1 MQQPFCVNYP
11 AIPTVYFTIYRYLRS
26 TRFIGVTG
34 NFSFNED
41 GVRAEANFKIL
52 NLIEKTRGKRW
63 KVIGNFRNNTARVST
78 IVWPGKTLSGP
89 ITTGERTLRVVT
101 NIVAPFV
108 MEQETIANKC
118 TTAIPCLRVHT
129 KDKETLDDIF
139 KDFARKVHN
148 ESRPYDVRCCQGF
161 SIHLLDRL
169 ARDLN
174 FSYQLYITADGKY
187 GHIASNGTWNGMVED
202 LLNGAAHMAVAA
214 LSITKSRSR
223 VMDFTNP
230 YFYSGFS
237 ILVSE
242 RKRETPIYAF
252 MEPFDGWV
260 WISIMISATVM
271 AVAVSLVEWN
281 SPFGLNPWGR
291 KRKTNY
297 TFGSALN
304 MVYAIFFQHTTKT
317 KSPKAWPSKWIQ
329 NFWAGASIFIYS
341 SYTANLAAFLA
352 GKNSGVTITGIHDPK
367 VSGRIW
373 WILEKAKVVGCI
385 LFIVFLL
392 YIYYICH
399 GTTGNL
405 VWLTVVPVQITN
417 GFCTGIIY
425 NPISKNHNWNL
436 FRYDFQLY

>member
-1 MQQPFCVNYP
+1 M
-11 AIPTVYFTIYRYLRS
+11 
-26 TRFIGVTG
+26 GVTG
-34 NFSFNED
+34 NFSFD
-41 GVRAEANFKIL
+41 DQGIRSEANFTIY
-52 NLIEKTRGKRW
+52 NLVDRKKGKKRW
-63 KVIGNFRNNTARVST
+63 KEIGRYRNDTFRVST
-78 IVWPGKTLSGP
+78 IVWPGRTLAGP
-89 ITTGERTLRVVT
+89 IVMGERTLRVVT

-108 MEQETIANKC
+108 MEQEAIANKC
-118 TTAIPCLRVHT
+118 LTAVPCLRVGPRT
-129 KDKETLDDIF
+129 KTKETLDGIF
-139 KDFARKVHN
+139 KDFATNVYN
-148 ESRPYDVRCCQGF
+148 ASRPYQVRCCQGL
-161 SIHLLDRL
+161 SIQLLDRL

-187 GHIASNGTWNGMVED
+187 GSRDPVAGRWDGLVED
-202 LLNGAAHMAVAA
+202 LVNGAAHMAVAA
-214 LSITKSRSR
+214 FSITKARSA
-223 VMDFTNP
+223 VVDFTHP
-230 YFYSGFS
+230 YFFSGFS

-242 RKRETPIYAF
+242 RKRQTPIYAF

-352 GKNSGVTITGIHDPK
+352 GKNSGVTISGIHDPK
-367 VSGRIW
+367 VS
-373 WILEKAKVVGCI
+373 A
-385 LFIVFLL
+385 
-392 YIYYICH
+392 
-399 GTTGNL
+399 L
-405 VWLTVVPVQITN
+405 VYKW
-417 GFCTGIIY
+417 
-425 NPISKNHNWNL
+425 
-436 FRYDFQLY
+436 